1 MYLVDSASMKAI
13 DSVATEKFGVP
24 ASILMENAGANTV
37 TAMTNEYGALA
48 YRNIAVFCGAGNNG
62 GDGFVIARHLLSEG
76 AVVAVFLTGDESK
89 MSPESKQNMEL
100 VKKYGIAVVKLES
113 LEDINRHNRM
123 ITLSDI
129 LVDALIG
136 TGLSRDVD
144 GFMAQLIVYINTLN
158 KRTVS
163 VDIPSGVDAD
173 TGNINGVAVYADLT
187 VTFGLPK
194 TGMAVFPGHANTGKL
209 VVADINFPPELLLQ
223 PRPDVLVTA
232 ELIGPLMP
240 YRQPNANKGSFGPI
254 FILGGSPGL
263 SGAVVLAAK
272 AALRSGAGIVNVG
285 IPESLHGVVKP
296 GCDEMIVTSLKETS
310 KGMLAYSNKENIL
323 KLCAAAKVVII
334 GPGIGR
340 DPETQKLVRELVS
353 ELKKPLVIDADG
365 INAVAADKNCLKNN
379 TKDVIMT
386 PHIGEMARLCGIEI
400 SEVIKGKIKVLK
412 DFTAS
417 FGINVLLKDGRSM
430 LADPQG
436 NMYVN
441 TTGNSGMATPGSGD
455 VLTGLIAALMA
466 HGMQSVQAG
475 ILGSYIHGLAG
486 DLLLSETSEEGITA
500 GDIALNIPKA
510 IMKLK

>member
-13 DSVATEKFGVP
+13 DSVTTEKYGVP
-24 ASILMENAGANTV
+24 PSILMENAGANTV
-37 TAMTNEYGALA
+37 NAMVNEFGPLA
-48 YRNIAVFCGAGNNG
+48 YRRISVFCGIGNNG
-62 GDGFVIARHLLSEG
+62 GDGFVIARHLVSEG
-76 AVVAVFLTGDESK
+76 AAVIIFLAGDESA
-89 MSPESKQNMEL
+89 MAAESKFNLETA
-100 VKKYGIAVVKLES
+100 KKYGIEAVKLSS
-113 LEDINRHNRM
+113 LEDINTHN
-123 ITLSDI
+123 TLIGSSDI
-129 LVDALIG
+129 IVDALLG
-136 TGLSRDVD
+136 TGLNREVE

-158 KRTVS
+158 KKTVS

-173 TGNINGVAVYADLT
+173 TGNIRGVAVYADLT

-232 ELIGPLMP
+232 ELISPLLP

-272 AALRSGAGIVNVG
+272 AALRSGAGIVNAG
-285 IPESLHGVVKP
+285 IPESLHNAVKP
-296 GCDEMIVTSLKETS
+296 GCDEMIVTNLKETS
-310 KGMLAYSNKENIL
+310 KGAIAYSNKENIL
-323 KLCAAAKVVII
+323 KLCAAAKVVVI

-340 DPETQKLVRELVS
+340 DPETQKLVRELIAEV
-353 ELKKPLVIDADG
+353 KTPLVIDADG

-386 PHIGEMARLCGIEI
+386 PHIGEMARLCSMEI
-400 SEVIKGKIKVLK
+400 ADVIKGKIKILK

-417 FGINVLLKDGRSM
+417 YGVNVLLKDGRSM

-441 TTGNSGMATPGSGD
+441 TTGNSGMATPGCGD
-455 VLTGLIAALMA
+455 VLSGLIAALMA

-475 ILGSYIHGLAG
+475 ILGSYIHGFAG